1 MSARDAALLALG
13 EAIQFESD
21 GRDFYLRAA
30 QAAQNSLARAV
41 FEALAE
47 DEVEHVRRV
56 REIFEELK
64 DKQGWPDVTA
74 MVARVSG
81 VVDAF
86 EQTGADGLRAA
97 GADAT
102 AADALVQAE
111 EMERKGL
118 GFYRDRVARAT
129 CAAEA
134 EFFRR
139 LVAEEEA
146 HLAAIGRVRLAAAG

>member
-30 QAAQNSLARAV
+30 QAAQNALARAV

-64 DKQGWPDVTA
+64 GKQGWPDVTA
-74 MVARVSG
+74 MVARASG
-81 VVDAF
+81 IVDAF
-86 EQTGADGLRAA
+86 QRTDAEALRAA

-102 AADALVQAE
+102 AADALAQAE
-111 EMERKGL
+111 EMEQKGL
-118 GFYRDRVARAT
+118 GFYRDRLARAT

-146 HLAAIGRVRLAAAG
+146 HLAAIVRVRLAAVG